1 MSAFKE
7 ITQILSEIKN
17 PDDIEKFLNEIMTD
31 NERKDLS
38 LRWDLMRKLHDGIPQ
53 RAISAELGISLCKI
67 TRGSK
72 ILKSEDSIITRILN
86 GNMK

>member
-7 ITQILSEIKN
+7 ITQILS
-17 PDDIEKFLNEIMTD
+17 DITRPEDVEKFLNEILTE

-53 RAISAELGISLCKI
+53 RAISSELGISLCKI

-72 ILKSEDSIITRILN
+72 ILKSGDSIINKILN
-86 GNMK
+86 SR